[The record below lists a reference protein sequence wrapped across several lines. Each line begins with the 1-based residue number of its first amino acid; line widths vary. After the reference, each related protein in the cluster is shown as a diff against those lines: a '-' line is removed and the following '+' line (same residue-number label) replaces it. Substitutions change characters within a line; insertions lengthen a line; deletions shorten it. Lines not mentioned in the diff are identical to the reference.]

1 MANNSH
7 ARVLYRAGDG
17 GTVQSGDAG
26 VLAQALAHRSGLV
39 WVDLTIR
46 SEEDAA
52 VLRDVFSF
60 HELTIEDCVS
70 PRVDP
75 ARIDDYVDYLFLI
88 VQALG
93 EYHPERE
100 LEPIEIDFYLGPN
113 YVVSCH
119 REPVAAIEKF
129 REHCIRDERQLR
141 RTPDWVLHGLI
152 DAVVDEYLP
161 IVDAVDDTIDE
172 LEEQILHRPDTA
184 LMRQILI
191 AKRNALRIRRS
202 AVPQRDVMNRLARG
216 EFPKLVREGTM
227 VYFRDV
233 YDHLVRVDYLV
244 EALRDLA
251 DGALNMYLSVVSNR
265 LNEIMKVLTAV
276 GAVFLPGALIAG
288 IYGTN
293 FPEDE
298 VWPPY
303 SSGWGFWVVVSLIIA
318 TTVAILAYM
327 RYRRWI

>member
-17 GTVQSGDAG
+17 DSVQSGDAG
-26 VLAQALAHRSGLV
+26 VLAQALAHGSGLV
-39 WVDLTIR
+39 WVDLAIR

-75 ARIDDYVDYLFLI
+75 ARID
-88 VQALG
+88 
-93 EYHPERE
+93 
-100 LEPIEIDFYLGPN
+100 N

-129 REHCIRDERQLR
+129 RELCIRDERQLR